1 MNRGDR
7 IYMKQQSIASLKTL
21 FAAGN
26 VTAENILA
34 LKLDERKGV
43 QQLIATYA
51 KKQQQAAK
59 LADDFY
65 EMGSYER
72 QSLANGY
79 KYIAGID
86 EAGRGPL
93 AGPVVAAAVILP
105 PDFMLLGLT
114 DSKKLNEKTRDE
126 FYEVI
131 VKEAIS
137 YRVAVISNQ
146 VIDQI
151 NILEATKQAMRTC
164 LAELD
169 PEPDHV
175 LIDSVKLD
183 DLPYSSESIIKG
195 DQKSITIAAA
205 SVLAKVSRDRLMTKI
220 HDQYPMYDFKSHR
233 GYGTKHHL
241 AMLAEYG
248 VTEHHRT
255 SFSPVS
261 DTIRRFASV

>member
-86 EAGRGPL
+86 EAGRGRSEERRV
-93 AGPVVAAAVILP
+93 G
-105 PDFMLLGLT
+105 
-114 DSKKLNEKTRDE
+114 
-126 FYEVI
+126 
-131 VKEAIS
+131 KE
-137 YRVAVISNQ
+137 Y
-146 VIDQI
+146 
-151 NILEATKQAMRTC
+151 K
-164 LAELD
+164 
-169 PEPDHV
+169 
-175 LIDSVKLD
+175 
-183 DLPYSSESIIKG
+183 
-195 DQKSITIAAA
+195 
-205 SVLAKVSRDRLMTKI
+205 
-220 HDQYPMYDFKSHR
+220 
-233 GYGTKHHL
+233 
-241 AMLAEYG
+241 
-248 VTEHHRT
+248 
-255 SFSPVS
+255 
-261 DTIRRFASV
+261 

>member
-1 MNRGDR
+1 
-7 IYMKQQSIASLKTL
+7 MKQKSIASLKEW
-21 FAAGN
+21 FASGN
-26 VTAENILA
+26 LTEENLRI
-34 LKLDERKGV
+34 LKLDKRKGV
-43 QQLIATYA
+43 QQLIASYE
-51 KKQQQAAK
+51 KKQRQEAK
-59 LADDFY
+59 RATDFY
-65 EMGSYER
+65 EMCSYER
-72 QSLANGY
+72 KALANGY

-105 PDFMLLGLT
+105 ADFILLGLT

-131 VKEAIS
+131 VEEAIS
-137 YRVAVISNQ
+137 YGVAVISNQ

-151 NILEATKQAMRTC
+151 NILEATKQAMRTS
-164 LAELD
+164 LDELN

-175 LIDSVKLD
+175 LIDSVKLEG
-183 DLPYSSESIIKG
+183 LRYSSESIIKG

-205 SVLAKVSRDRLMTKI
+205 SVLAKVSRDRLMKEI
-220 HDQYPMYDFKSHR
+220 HDQYPMYDFKSHQ

-241 AMLAEYG
+241 EMLAEYG

-255 SFSPVS
+255 SFSPVY
-261 DTIRRFASV
+261 DTIHRSRRA